1 MANVPDCA
9 DFEANSSDVP
19 FFLKPGHCELLEN
32 PFDLELS
39 FKTEMMVLKTLVGH
53 IFSIG
58 ENFVANPSMVI
69 LLPRLI

>member
-1 MANVPDCA
+1 MWKNVTNVPDCA
-9 DFEANSSDVP
+9 DFEANR
-19 FFLKPGHCELLEN
+19 PGHCEPLEN

-39 FKTEMMVLKTLVGH
+39 FETEMMVLKTLVGH